1 MPGLSRKTSPT
12 ENEGRLSNWLRSIVV
27 DVCPAGAW
35 LSVSRAALAV
45 TLLFCE
51 VAVAAGA
58 AVGVVCRRTD
68 DERVLGFDAAGLARI
83 SRGASTVTVG
93 NVRSAVCALVLEG
106 IAESALHSASKLALP
121 RA

>member
-1 MPGLSRKTSPT
+1 M
-12 ENEGRLSNWLRSIVV
+12 SNRLRSTVV
-27 DVCPAGAW
+27 DVCPAGARP
-35 LSVSRAALAV
+35 SVSRAALAV
-45 TLLFCE
+45 TFSFCDA
-51 VAVAAGA
+51 AVVTGV

-106 IAESALHSASKLALP
+106 MAESALQSTSRLALP
-121 RA
+121 RARRRHMG